1 MSHRVVVVGGG
12 FGGLY
17 AARALASSS
26 SGRQPVEVT
35 LIDRRNF
42 HLFQPLLYQVATG
55 GLSAVDIAYPL
66 REIFRHA
73 KNVHTLLGEVVDIDV
88 ERRVVRLGDQEISS
102 SRELPPI
109 REFPYDSLILVTG
122 SRHHYFGH
130 DGWGQVAPGLKTV
143 EDAQEIRRRILSA
156 FEAGEQESDPD
167 RRHAWLTFVIVGGG
181 PTGVE
186 LAGALG
192 EVAHDTLRGEFRT
205 IRPEEARIFLIEASP
220 RVLGSYPADLSEKA
234 AASLAKLGVLP
245 LTGAHVVAIDAQGVG
260 LDVAGQHRRIESR
273 TVLWAAGVQA
283 SGLGAI
289 LAAKTGAALDR
300 AGRVTVGPYLAVP
313 GHAEIYVIGD
323 LAGATTAGNA
333 ALPALAPVAM
343 QQGEYVAGLIK
354 ARLKGQPRRPFHY
367 HDHGSMATIGRASA
381 VALIAGLK
389 LSGWIAWAAWLFV
402 HLMYLVGFQNRLLVF
417 IQWAFQYFTFNRRAR
432 LITGQPASVNPA
444 MPEAAPG
451 REATIGR

>member
-17 AARALASSS
+17 AARSLASSS

-66 REIFRHA
+66 RVVFRHS
-73 KNVHTLLGEVVDIDV
+73 KNVHTLLGEVLDIDV
-88 ERRVVRLGDQEISS
+88 DRRLVRLAEQEISPL
-102 SRELPPI
+102 REI
-109 REFPYDSLILVTG
+109 PYDSLILATG
-122 SRHHYFGH
+122 SRHYYFGH
-130 DGWGQVAPGLKTV
+130 DEWEQLAPGLKTL

-156 FEAGEQESDPD
+156 FEAGEQEADPD
-167 RRHAWLTFVIVGGG
+167 RRRAWLTFVIVGGG

-192 EVAHDTLRGEFRT
+192 EIANDTLRGEFRA
-205 IRPEEARIFLIEASP
+205 IRPEEARIFLVEASP
-220 RVLGSYPADLSEKA
+220 RVLGSYPSDLSDKA
-234 AASLAKLGVLP
+234 AASHGRLGVLP
-245 LTGAHVVAIDAQGVG
+245 LTGARVVAVDPRGVD
-260 LDVAGQHRRIESR
+260 LDLAGQHRRIESR

-283 SGLGAI
+283 SALGAI
-289 LAAKTGAALDR
+289 LASKAGAALDR
-300 AGRVTVGPYLAVP
+300 AGRVTVAPDLTIPAHP
-313 GHAEIYVIGD
+313 EIYVIGD
-323 LAGATTAGNA
+323 LAGATTAGTTP
-333 ALPALAPVAM
+333 LPALAPVAM
-343 QQGEYVAGLIK
+343 QQGVYAARSIQ
-354 ARLKGQPRRPFHY
+354 ARLRGRSLPPFRY

-381 VALIAGLK
+381 VALIAGRK
-389 LSGWIAWAAWLFV
+389 LSGWLAWAAWLFV

-432 LITGQPASVNPA
+432 LITGQPAGASNDSSSTPA
-444 MPEAAPG
+444 PPHPETTAKTP
-451 REATIGR
+451 

>member
-17 AARALASSS
+17 AVKALASSS
-26 SGRQPVEVT
+26 AAHSAVEVT

-55 GLSAVDIAYPL
+55 GLSAIDIAYPL
-66 REIFRHA
+66 RVIFGPAR
-73 KNVHTLLGEVVDIDV
+73 NVNTLLGEVVDMDA
-88 ERRVVRLGDQEISS
+88 ERRIVRLAGGESF
-102 SRELPPI
+102 PI
-109 REFPYDSLILVTG
+109 REILYDSLIVATG
-122 SRHHYFGH
+122 SRHYYFGH
-130 DGWGQVAPGLKTV
+130 DEWEHVAPGLKTL

-156 FEAGEQESDPD
+156 FEAGEQETDPE
-167 RRHAWLTFVIVGGG
+167 RRHAWLTFVIAGGG

-192 EVAHDTLRGEFRT
+192 EIANDTLRGEFRT
-205 IRPEEARIFLIEASP
+205 IRPEEARIFLVEASP
-220 RVLGSYPADLSEKA
+220 RVLGAYPDELSEKA
-234 AASLAKLGVLP
+234 AASLRKLGVLP
-245 LTGAHVVAIDAQGVG
+245 LTDARVVAVDAQGVEIESS
-260 LDVAGQHRRIESR
+260 GQRRRIESR

-289 LAAKTGAALDR
+289 LAAKAGAALDR

-313 GHAEIYVIGD
+313 GHPEIYVIGD
-323 LAGATTAGNA
+323 LAGSTTAGAA

-343 QQGEYVAGLIK
+343 QQGEYIGRLIK
-354 ARLKGQPRRPFHY
+354 ARLKGRSMRPFQY

-381 VALIAGLK
+381 VALIGGLK
-389 LSGWIAWAAWLFV
+389 LSGWFAWAAWLFV

-432 LITGQPASVNPA
+432 LITGQCGGANPA
-444 MPEAAPG
+444 VQDSALREAAPAG
-451 REATIGR
+451 AP

>member
-1 MSHRVVVVGGG
+1 MAHRVVVVGGG

-17 AARALASSS
+17 AVKALASSS
-26 SGRQPVEVT
+26 ATHSAVEVT

-55 GLSAVDIAYPL
+55 GLSAIDIAYPL
-66 REIFRHA
+66 RVIFGHA
-73 KNVHTLLGEVVDIDV
+73 RNVNTLLGEVVDVDV
-88 ERRVVRLGDQEISS
+88 ERRLVRLAGGENSPGREI
-102 SRELPPI
+102 
-109 REFPYDSLILVTG
+109 PYDWLIVATG

-130 DGWGQVAPGLKTV
+130 HEWEHLAPGLKTL

-156 FEAGEQESDPD
+156 FEAGEQETDPEC
-167 RRHAWLTFVIVGGG
+167 RHAWLTFVIVGGG

-192 EVAHDTLRGEFRT
+192 EIANDTLRGEFRT
-205 IRPEEARIFLIEASP
+205 IRPEEARIFLVEASA
-220 RVLGSYPADLSEKA
+220 RVLGAYPDELSEKA
-234 AASLAKLGVLP
+234 AASLRTLGVLP
-245 LTGAHVVAIDAQGVG
+245 LTGARVVAVDAQGVEIESS
-260 LDVAGQHRRIESR
+260 GQRRRIESR

-289 LAAKTGAALDR
+289 LAAKAGAALDR
-300 AGRVTVGPYLAVP
+300 AGRVTVGPYLEVP
-313 GHAEIYVIGD
+313 GHPEIHVIGD
-323 LAGATTAGNA
+323 LAGSTTAGAA

-343 QQGEYVAGLIK
+343 QQGEYIGRLIK
-354 ARLKGQPRRPFHY
+354 GRLKGRSMRPFQY

-381 VALIAGLK
+381 VALIGGLK
-389 LSGWIAWAAWLFV
+389 LSGWFAWAAWLLV

-432 LITGQPASVNPA
+432 LITGQSAVAKPAVQDSA
-444 MPEAAPG
+444 LREAAPAG
-451 REATIGR
+451 AP

>member
-17 AARALASSS
+17 AARTLASSS
-26 SGRQPVEVT
+26 SGCQPIEVT

-55 GLSAVDIAYPL
+55 GLSAGDIAYPL
-66 REIFRHA
+66 RVIFRHA

-88 ERRVVRLGDQEISS
+88 ERRVVRLGDLEISS
-102 SRELPPI
+102 VGELPPI
-109 REFPYDSLILVTG
+109 REIPYDSLILATG
-122 SRHHYFGH
+122 SRHYYFGH
-130 DGWGQVAPGLKTV
+130 ERWGQVAPGLKTL

-156 FEAGEQESDPD
+156 FEAGEQEADPD

-192 EVAHDTLRGEFRT
+192 EIANDTLRGEFRT

-220 RVLGSYPADLSEKA
+220 RVLGFYPADLSEKA

-245 LTGAHVVAIDAQGVG
+245 LTGAHVVAIDAQGVD

-289 LAAKTGAALDR
+289 LATKTGAALDR

-323 LAGATTAGNA
+323 LAGATTTGTA
-333 ALPALAPVAM
+333 ALPAVAPVAM

-354 ARLKGQPRRPFHY
+354 ARLKGRSTRPFHY

-389 LSGWIAWAAWLFV
+389 LSGWLAWAAWLFV

-432 LITGQPASVNPA
+432 LITGQPAGVA
-444 MPEAAPG
+444 QAAQDAAPG
-451 REATIGR
+451 STATLSR